1 MHTKP
6 LETMPRHK
14 KTQVR
19 DWRSIHVTLAVA
31 TATPT
36 RSLPRMVLSIY
47 AYSEDEMY
55 VSVYGLGATGLL
67 AEYAVKIYKYHRS
80 VKQEKARHDS
90 ILQEMLKHT
99 L

>member
-1 MHTKP
+1 
-6 LETMPRHK
+6 MPRHK

-19 DWRSIHVTLAVA
+19 DWRSIHITLADSDAEKVSPKDG
-31 TATPT
+31 TF
-36 RSLPRMVLSIY
+36 Y

-67 AEYAVKIYKYHRS
+67 AEYAVKIYKSHRP